1 LREDLANE
9 GVVSQTAHANSYAPS
24 TFMDPKYPVPPRFK
38 DIACLASPYK
48 QFGNK
53 KNHYATFNYNYYPTI
68 GVTGQMTKDAAILYK
83 RYPKYYWKETPVQW
97 VEFFSGKGSW
107 DDPVIPGL
115 KANVMQTPL
124 SARGI
129 LYMLGLAGAIFYFI
143 RIRTRTLLTET
154 KFLVFV
160 LLNVGYALFAGIF
173 VAIFDGPRYRLPFE
187 FYFLFLAV
195 WVLNRFSL
203 RHKVIE

>member
-1 LREDLANE
+1 
-9 GVVSQTAHANSYAPS
+9 
-24 TFMDPKYPVPPRFK
+24 
-38 DIACLASPYK
+38 
-48 QFGNK
+48 
-53 KNHYATFNYNYYPTI
+53 
-68 GVTGQMTKDAAILYK
+68 
-83 RYPKYYWKETPVQW
+83 VQW

-173 VAIFDGPRYRLPFE
+173 VTIFDGPRYRLPFE

-195 WVLNRFSL
+195 WVLNRCQP
-203 RHKVIE
+203 